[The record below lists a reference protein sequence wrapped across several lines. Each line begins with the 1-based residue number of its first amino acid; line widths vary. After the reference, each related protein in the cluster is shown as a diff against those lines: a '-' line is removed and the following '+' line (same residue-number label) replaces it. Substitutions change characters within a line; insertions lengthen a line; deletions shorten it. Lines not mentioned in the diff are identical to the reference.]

1 MTETNENSS
10 KNRSIHPLSL
20 IALILSIIALGLIL
34 LIGYHAQQ
42 LFQKQTQ
49 TIQTVFSEQQKSI
62 NALTAQYTN
71 TQTTQN
77 IGEALYCLRLANL
90 YATEGHDVNSSLHLL
105 ALANQ
110 QLANINTAQTDQL
123 KTAIAKDMAYLNGLA
138 SNNLT
143 DIFQQFDEIAQA
155 LNQLPEHPQTLKR
168 PKTKNTEH
176 LSLLQHLEKLVII
189 HHHRDMND
197 FNPEKFIYLREM
209 IGLKLAQA
217 EWAVLHHDNTLYQQ
231 SLISAAHWLENY
243 YPTEPKTTALITQL
257 EKLQAIKITPQID
270 TLESYKLIGKS

>member
-1 MTETNENSS
+1 MIEENPN

-20 IALILSIIALGLIL
+20 IALILSIITLGLIL
-34 LIGYHAQQ
+34 LIGYHTQQ

-49 TIQTVFSEQQKSI
+49 ALQAVFAEQQKDI
-62 NALTAQYTN
+62 NVLTAQYTH

-90 YATEGHDVNSSLHLL
+90 YTTEGRDVDSSLHLL

-110 QLANINTAQTDQL
+110 QLATINTAQTDQL
-123 KTAIAKDMAYLNGLA
+123 KTAIAHDMTYLSNLPA
-138 SNNLT
+138 NNLT
-143 DIFQQFDEIAQA
+143 DIFAQFDQIAQT

-168 PKTKNTEH
+168 PKTKNTDH
-176 LSLLQHLEKLVII
+176 LSLLQRLEKLVIV

-197 FNPEKFIYLREM
+197 FNPEKFIYCREM

-217 EWAVLHHDNTLYQQ
+217 EWAVLHHDETLYQQ
-231 SLISAAHWLENY
+231 SLTSAVHWLENY
-243 YPTEPKTTALITQL
+243 YPTEPKTTALIAQL
-257 EKLQAIKITPQID
+257 QKLQAVKITPQID
-270 TLESYKLIGKS
+270 TLESFKLIGKS